1 MYLPKFSSLTE
12 GRINSPSLSQAVFKK
27 PSGWRLWGIDNPEG
41 ISKPLSFSKNRSS
54 PISPFFPSRLSTGQW
69 IWTDSF
75 FPPNP
80 ITQSGRV
87 KGLMLHDKGQ
97 PSLGREEKGKHCGH
111 RQQLPATT
119 TPLEKCKVMAL
130 LREKAWEPS
139 LNPRALSR
147 TKAQPLES
155 LIVCS
160 MAGCLKEQQ
169 MTHVQLLPPPLL
181 KVAGQG
187 QVHSQ
192 CPLLDTNEFSLPVLC
207 LSSPPAAHADN
218 CKWD

>member
-1 MYLPKFSSLTE
+1 MNLKGLF
-12 GRINSPSLSQAVFKK
+12 
-27 PSGWRLWGIDNPEG
+27 
-41 ISKPLSFSKNRSS
+41 
-54 PISPFFPSRLSTGQW
+54 FFPY
-69 IWTDSF
+69 
-75 FPPNP
+75 P
-80 ITQSGRV
+80 ITQSGGV

-97 PSLGREEKGKHCGH
+97 PSLGREEKGKHCGQ
-111 RQQLPATT
+111 RQQLAVTT
-119 TPLEKCKVMAL
+119 APLEKCKVMVL

-139 LNPRALSR
+139 LNPRAFSL

-169 MTHVQLLPPPLL
+169 MTHVQLLLPPLL
-181 KVAGQG
+181 KVVGQR

-192 CPLLDTNEFSLPVLC
+192 CPLLKTNLFSLLVLC